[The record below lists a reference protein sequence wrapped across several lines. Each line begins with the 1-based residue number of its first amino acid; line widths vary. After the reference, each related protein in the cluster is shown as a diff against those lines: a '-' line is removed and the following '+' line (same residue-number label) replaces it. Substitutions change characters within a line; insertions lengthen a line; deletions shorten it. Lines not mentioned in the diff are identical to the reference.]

1 MRIVRSV
8 GWALA
13 LLAVG
18 TVQLSHA
25 QYPTAANGT
34 WNLDIAK
41 SDFGTDT
48 PPKSAR
54 VVLAG
59 TSTLRT
65 WSEETVSADGTAQRE
80 SWKGAVDGR
89 FYPIQGDPDGA
100 TFAYMKDGSIAVKDR
115 SGKVVENTTWSLSAD
130 GKTLTQHQTIHT
142 ASGDESRTVVL
153 RRAK

>member
-1 MRIVRSV
+1 MKIARS
-8 GWALA
+8 GGLAWA

-18 TVQLSHA
+18 AVQLSHA

-48 PPKSAR
+48 PSKSAR

-59 TSTLRT
+59 TSTSRT
-65 WSEETVSADGTAQRE
+65 WSEETVSADGTLQKE

-89 FYPIQGDPDGA
+89 FYPIKGDPDGA
-100 TFAYMKDGSIAVKDR
+100 TFAYMKDGSIAVKDK
-115 SGKVVENTTWSLSAD
+115 SGKVIENTTWSLSAD
-130 GKTLTQHQTIHT
+130 SKTITQHQTIHT
-142 ASGDESRTVVL
+142 ASGDESRTVIL
-153 RRAK
+153 RRAE

>member
-1 MRIVRSV
+1 VEIARSV
-8 GWALA
+8 GLALA

-18 TVQLSHA
+18 TVRPSYAKDL
-25 QYPTAANGT
+25 TAANGS

-54 VVLAG
+54 VIIAG
-59 TSTLRT
+59 ASTSRT
-65 WSEETVSADGTAQRE
+65 WSEETVSADGTRRKE

-89 FYPIQGDPDGA
+89 FYPIKGDPDGA
-100 TFAYMKDGSIAVKDR
+100 TFAYMKDGSIAVKDK

-130 GKTLTQHQTIHT
+130 SKTITQHQTIHT
-142 ASGDESRTVVL
+142 MAGDESRTIVL
-153 RRAK
+153 RKAE